1 MLLLIIYIIFVFLRF
16 IVDKMENTLLLW
28 IAIGAVVVL
37 VLICAVSSEN
47 NAIASAQINGMTIQ
61 IL

>member
-1 MLLLIIYIIFVFLRF
+1 MDCNRGGGGPV
-16 IVDKMENTLLLW
+16 M
-28 IAIGAVVVL
+28 
-37 VLICAVSSEN
+37 ICAVSSEN

>member
-1 MLLLIIYIIFVFLRF
+1 
-16 IVDKMENTLLLW
+16 MENTLLLW
-28 IAIGAVVVL
+28 IAIGAAVVL

-47 NAIASAQINGMTIQ
+47 NGIASAQINGMTIQ

>member
-1 MLLLIIYIIFVFLRF
+1 MNRL
-16 IVDKMENTLLLW
+16 VDKMENTLLLW
-28 IAIGAVVVL
+28 IAIGAAVVL